1 MVILAWCQ
9 TELIEEAAK
18 RWRREEGDYRD
29 DITAIVVRL
38 PLPQS
43 DEEQTESA
51 AEEASN
57 TVDTVSIT
65 NV

>member
-1 MVILAWCQ
+1 MYYKCLTLTYSLSLMIDLIVWYP

-38 PLPQS
+38 PLPQV
-43 DEEQTESA
+43 EEEVMES
-51 AEEASN
+51 SM
-57 TVDTVSIT
+57 
-65 NV
+65 

>member
-1 MVILAWCQ
+1 MIVWCP

-38 PLPQS
+38 PLPHE
-43 DEEQTESA
+43 DEDQMESSMEGSNA
-51 AEEASN
+51 VVDIASIA
-57 TVDTVSIT
+57 TI
-65 NV
+65 